1 MAWSKEIF
9 CHSPLTS
16 FIGDFS
22 RRSPCTSSRTEAPLA
37 QCEPRLIGLSQ
48 AGSWPTQTPFCT
60 SAITVQP
67 TEQCVQTF
75 FLISVGAPT
84 IFGPAC
90 ALRTEPSG
98 IRPIA
103 APAPAARPDR
113 RRNVRRS
120 RTPDERLAAT
130 PCKRALPADPS
141 LRLINMCVV
150 PSIAVDAIVVFDVI
164 GFPVARLAALG
175 LRLIRRSLAARK
187 RHDRSRGD
195 RRPAHQKQAAPIDTG
210 GLRLTLAGK
219 HFAVRWLAHCD
230 LPLGSPSS
238 SVGQRE
244 GLGFQFHEDTAGA
257 TDGAVEARRLRYLQV
272 CEH

>member
-1 MAWSKEIF
+1 MAWSHEIF

-16 FIGDFS
+16 FIGYFS

-37 QCEPRLIGLSQ
+37 QCEPRLIGESQ

-67 TEQCVQTF
+67 TEQCVQMF

-120 RTPDERLAAT
+120 RTSDARPAAI

-141 LRLINMCVV
+141 LRFINMCVF
-150 PSIAVDAIVVFDVI
+150 PSIAVDAVVVLDVI
-164 GFPVARLAALG
+164 GFLVAGLDPLG
-175 LRLIRRSLAARK
+175 LRLVRDSLAARQ
-187 RHDRSRGD
+187 RHDGRCSD
-195 RRPAHQKQAAPIDTG
+195 RRSAHHEQAAAVDPLGIK
-210 GLRLTLAGK
+210 RLVGRRLVG
-219 HFAVRWLAHCD
+219 WLAHRD
-230 LPLGSPSS
+230 LLH
-238 SVGQRE
+238 V
-244 GLGFQFHEDTAGA
+244 
-257 TDGAVEARRLRYLQV
+257 
-272 CEH
+272 

>member
-1 MAWSKEIF
+1 MAWSHEIF

-16 FIGDFS
+16 FIGDFR

-37 QCEPRLIGLSQ
+37 QCEPRLIGLSH

-67 TEQCVQTF
+67 TEQCVQMF

-90 ALRTEPSG
+90 ALRTEPRG

-120 RTPDERLAAT
+120 RTPDARPAAT

-141 LRLINMCVV
+141 FRLINICVV
-150 PSIAVDAIVVFDVI
+150 PSIAIDAIVVLDVI
-164 GFPVARLAALG
+164 GFLVARLDALG
-175 LRLIRRSLAARK
+175 LRLVRGRLTAGE
-187 RHDRSRGD
+187 RHNGRGRD
-195 RRPAHQKQAAPIDTG
+195 RRTAHQKQTAPIHPR
-210 GLRLTLAGK
+210 GLWLVL
-219 HFAVRWLAHCD
+219 AVRWLAHCD
-230 LPLGSPSS
+230 FPSH
-238 SVGQRE
+238 VA
-244 GLGFQFHEDTAGA
+244 L
-257 TDGAVEARRLRYLQV
+257 RR
-272 CEH
+272 H

>member
-1 MAWSKEIF
+1 MATSHAIF

-16 FIGDFS
+16 FIGDFR

-67 TEQCVQTF
+67 TEQCVQMF

-84 IFGPAC
+84 FSGPAC

-120 RTPDERLAAT
+120 RTPDARPAAI

-141 LRLINMCVV
+141 LRFINMCVV
-150 PSIAVDAIVVFDVI
+150 PSIAVDAIVVLDVI
-164 GFPVARLAALG
+164 GFLVAGLDALG
-175 LRLIRRSLAARK
+175 LRLLSDSFAAGERPP
-187 RHDRSRGD
+187 RGRGD
-195 RRPAHQKQAAPIDTG
+195 RRSAHQEETAPVHACGLAVAG
-210 GLRLTLAGK
+210 GRLA
-219 HFAVRWLAHCD
+219 
-230 LPLGSPSS
+230 
-238 SVGQRE
+238 
-244 GLGFQFHEDTAGA
+244 
-257 TDGAVEARRLRYLQV
+257 
-272 CEH
+272 

>member
-1 MAWSKEIF
+1 MATSQDIF

-16 FIGDFS
+16 FIGYFR

-67 TEQCVQTF
+67 TEQWVQMF

-98 IRPIA
+98 INPSA
-103 APAPAARPDR
+103 APAPAAKPDR

-120 RTPDERLAAT
+120 RTPEARPAAI

-141 LRLINMCVV
+141 LRFINMCVV
-150 PSIAVDAIVVFDVI
+150 PSVAVDAIVFLDVI
-164 GFPVARLAALG
+164 GFLVAGLDPLG
-175 LRLIRRSLAARK
+175 LRLVGDGLAACQ
-187 RHDRSRGD
+187 RHHRGGGD
-195 RRPAHQKQAAPIDTG
+195 RRSAHHEEAAPVHACR
-210 GLRLTLAGK
+210 GLRLTGGGLAIG
-219 HFAVRWLAHCD
+219 WL
-230 LPLGSPSS
+230 
-238 SVGQRE
+238 
-244 GLGFQFHEDTAGA
+244 
-257 TDGAVEARRLRYLQV
+257 
-272 CEH
+272 

>member
-1 MAWSKEIF
+1 MAWSQDIF

-16 FIGDFS
+16 FIGYFR
-22 RRSPCTSSRTEAPLA
+22 RRSPCTSSRTDAPLA
-37 QCEPRLIGLSQ
+37 QCEPRLIGESQ

-67 TEQCVQTF
+67 TEQCVQMF

-98 IRPIA
+98 IKPSA

-120 RTPDERLAAT
+120 RTPEASPAAT

-141 LRLINMCVV
+141 LRFINMCVV
-150 PSIAVDAIVVFDVI
+150 PSIAVDAIVILDVI
-164 GFPVARLAALG
+164 GFLVAGLEALRGSLIVGGRLG
-175 LRLIRRSLAARK
+175 
-187 RHDRSRGD
+187 
-195 RRPAHQKQAAPIDTG
+195 
-210 GLRLTLAGK
+210 
-219 HFAVRWLAHCD
+219 
-230 LPLGSPSS
+230 
-238 SVGQRE
+238 
-244 GLGFQFHEDTAGA
+244 
-257 TDGAVEARRLRYLQV
+257 
-272 CEH
+272 